1 MKQSAAETWSAV
13 HLERYALFEDLK
25 SLTPDQWAVPSLC
38 PGWDVHDVLA
48 HLIDSAKTTRLGFIR
63 RLIAARFDFDKDN
76 AVGVFKERRID
87 TAATLEAFGEV
98 ISLTSTPPADLATR
112 LVEAYVHGED
122 IRRVLGIQGKYPVR
136 QVLVA
141 LAYQLRT
148 SSKMGGGKETAEG
161 WKLIATDADFEVGQ
175 GPAVRASSIS
185 LLMAVSGRPVA
196 AEEFTG
202 AGAAAFF
209 TRITS

>member
-13 HLERYALFEDLK
+13 HLERIALFDDLK
-25 SLTPDQWAVPSLC
+25 SLTPDQWTLPSLC

-48 HLIDSAKTTRLGFIR
+48 HLIDSAKTTRLGFIC

-76 AVGVFKERRID
+76 AVGVSKERRTD
-87 TAATLEAFGEV
+87 PAETLQAFGEV

-122 IRRVLGIQGKYPVR
+122 IRRVLGIQGNYPTKH
-136 QVLVA
+136 VLTA

-148 SSKMGGGKETAEG
+148 STKMGGGKERAAG
-161 WKLIATDADFEVGQ
+161 WKLVATDAEFEFGE
-175 GPAVRASSIS
+175 GPEIRGNAIS
-185 LLMAVSGRPVA
+185 LLMAVSGRPIA
-196 AEEFTG
+196 AEELAG
-202 AGAAAFF
+202 AGAEAFYK
-209 TRITS
+209 RITG